1 MVGVFNVLKDTTKST
16 FDFITG
22 FIGGAM
28 DGAAKIIG
36 DYVNAIKRIFG
47 GIVDFVTGVF
57 TGDWSRAWQGVVD
70 IFGGI
75 FEGIAAVAK
84 APINAMITL
93 INGFIGGLNNIKYL
107 NGCQELAVKDFILK
121 NPLFSRRWNY
131 SKWPSHC
138 W

>member
-70 IFGGI
+70 ILVVF
-75 FEGIAAVAK
+75 
-84 APINAMITL
+84 
-93 INGFIGGLNNIKYL
+93 
-107 NGCQELAVKDFILK
+107 LK
-121 NPLFSRRWNY
+121 VSLQ
-131 SKWPSHC
+131 
-138 W
+138 